1 MGPEKSA
8 EANVGAPRAEAQALE
23 GADTPRLAD
32 AGYGGRNPT
41 GASGGAE
48 PATVTRGRT
57 QAEAVTQRM
66 EQVVERGNMWWADE
80 RVLRNKGAPEPAKGA
95 GPTKDPEIQGRVRE
109 SSPPDSGLYQGV
121 RRFIV
126 PPFFLT
132 QEFPLRIRQL
142 ALAGALACAGVS
154 AQAAVVLTEGF
165 DSLAAALASGWQ
177 TVNLSPSPGTT
188 WLQGNPAIFEA
199 ASGAADSYASA
210 NFLGTTAPSGPI
222 SNWLITPQL
231 TLDATSTVSFDV
243 RVVGQGFLDTLQV
256 MVSTTGTAPGDFS
269 VIGTYSSSSADV
281 WIAQSYA
288 AGLTSS
294 TPAFV
299 AFHYLVDD
307 VATQG
312 DYLGVDNVAI
322 TAVPEPASLLLMGLG
337 VAGLLVRRR
346 LVA

>member
-1 MGPEKSA
+1 
-8 EANVGAPRAEAQALE
+8 
-23 GADTPRLAD
+23 
-32 AGYGGRNPT
+32 
-41 GASGGAE
+41 
-48 PATVTRGRT
+48 
-57 QAEAVTQRM
+57 
-66 EQVVERGNMWWADE
+66 
-80 RVLRNKGAPEPAKGA
+80 
-95 GPTKDPEIQGRVRE
+95 
-109 SSPPDSGLYQGV
+109 
-121 RRFIV
+121 
-126 PPFFLT
+126 
-132 QEFPLRIRQL
+132 
-142 ALAGALACAGVS
+142 LACAGVS
-154 AQAAVVLTEGF
+154 AQAAEVLTEGF